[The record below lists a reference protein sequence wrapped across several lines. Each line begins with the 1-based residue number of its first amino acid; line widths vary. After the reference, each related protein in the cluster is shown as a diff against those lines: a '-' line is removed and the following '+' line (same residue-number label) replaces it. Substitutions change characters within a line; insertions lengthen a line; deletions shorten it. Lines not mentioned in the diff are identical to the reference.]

1 MIDTYAAAGLPGREA
16 ISIGPFNG
24 TATAWDDVVASVPES
39 TFCHLAGWREI
50 MTDVLGHDT
59 AFAVAR
65 DREGECQGVLP
76 LVRVRSP
83 LLGDYLVSMP
93 FLNAGGPIGTQAA
106 VAALVEH
113 AAALARRLGVDL
125 LELRTRVLVPSS
137 LRITQR
143 KITVLLQLPPSA
155 EELWAIFPSKLR
167 SQIRRP
173 MKEGLDVRFG
183 LDQLDAF
190 YEVLARNMRDLGTPV
205 LPRALFERIAAV
217 FPERVVFGAVYRGA
231 EPLAAAGGFTWRD
244 GFEMTWASALRDG
257 RRLAVNMLLYWSF
270 MERMIARGVRVFD
283 FGRCTPGAGTHQ
295 FKRQWGGADVA
306 LPWLQWS
313 PRQLT
318 APPTPDRPVFRLAS
332 AVWRRLP
339 LVVANR
345 VGPVIARRIP

>member
-24 TATAWDDVVASVPES
+24 TATAWDDVVASVPGS

-59 AFAVAR
+59 VFAVAR

-76 LVRVRSP
+76 LVRVRSS

-93 FLNAGGPIGTQAA
+93 FLNAGGPIGSQAA
-106 VAALVEH
+106 VAALAEH
-113 AAALARRLGVDL
+113 AAALARQLGVDL
-125 LELRTRVLVPSS
+125 LELRTRVLVASS
-137 LRITQR
+137 LRVTHR

-155 EELWAIFPSKLR
+155 EELWASFPSKLR

-183 LDQLDAF
+183 LDQLGAF

-217 FPERVVFGAVYRGA
+217 FPQRVVFGAVYRGA
-231 EPLAAAGGFTWRD
+231 QPLAAAGGFAWRD

-295 FKRQWGGADVA
+295 FKRQWGGADVP

-318 APPTPDRPVFRLAS
+318 APPTPDRPVFRVAS